1 MSVCHPYLLYFIF
14 SLTLS
19 EDRLGLVPLE
29 LYFIPTSITREAEG
43 KGLKI
48 KVGLANILNQSLETK
63 EQDGERQIQSISSR
77 KETKRE
83 PDYSKG
89 RIKSC

>member
-1 MSVCHPYLLYFIF
+1 MSVGHPYLLYFIF

-19 EDRLGLVPLE
+19 EDRLGLVPTE

-48 KVGLANILNQSLETK
+48 KVGLANILETK
-63 EQDGERQIQSISSR
+63 ERDGKRQI
-77 KETKRE
+77 
-83 PDYSKG
+83 
-89 RIKSC
+89 